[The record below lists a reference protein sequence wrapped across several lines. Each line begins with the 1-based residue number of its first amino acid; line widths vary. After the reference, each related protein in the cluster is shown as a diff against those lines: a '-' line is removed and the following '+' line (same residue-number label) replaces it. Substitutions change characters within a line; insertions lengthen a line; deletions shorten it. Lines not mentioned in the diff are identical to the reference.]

1 MMVYMKKFLI
11 FCFALFVGSSLFA
24 QEISVKS
31 IEELTSDLTARTHPR
46 SDVND
51 NSCALIKV
59 TIPMVKDLVFSGW
72 VMGDV
77 DYHPGEYWVYV
88 PEGTKKIKFQHENF
102 APGEIVFNMPI
113 KKLCVYR
120 VTLDVP
126 DVTKYAT
133 ECTAFV
139 AEGSRLFGLREYKNA
154 KQAYLSAIKAE
165 DVPVSMLSTIQS
177 DISICDSCINYENY
191 ALGSIKRLNE
201 LRRQGTADQEEVVRY
216 ASAAIE
222 FLHTLN
228 MYNPSEF
235 YTNRIDKLS
244 NIVEDMPLE
253 IRFTTVKW
261 MQSAEGFSERGGM
274 PNVELWAYYGD
285 APLSPGMYDSDKA
298 FTKTLAAT
306 DGLKLLSTTKNDG
319 VSDIMLSRKDLPKAV
334 LFRPVGYGK
343 ETKIKYY
350 EMNNIL
356 QESKGSYNKRQ
367 FRILIYTK

>member
-1 MMVYMKKFLI
+1 MKKILLLGLVLSA
-11 FCFALFVGSSLFA
+11 CLTLSA
-24 QEISVKS
+24 QQISVKS

-46 SDVND
+46 SDIND

-59 TIPMVKDLVFSGW
+59 TIPMVKNLMFSGW

-88 PEGTKKIKFQHENF
+88 PEGTKKIKFQHEDF
-102 APGEIVFNMPI
+102 APGEIVFDIPI

-126 DVTKYAT
+126 EVTKYAT

-139 AEGSRLFGLREYKNA
+139 AEGSRLFSLRDYKNA
-154 KQAYLSAIKAE
+154 RQAYLSAIKSK
-165 DVPVSMLSTIQS
+165 DVPVNMLNTIQS

-201 LRRQGTADQEEVVRY
+201 LRKQGTANQEDVVRY

-235 YTNRIDKLS
+235 YTSRIDKLS
-244 NIVEDMPLE
+244 NIIEDMPLE

-261 MQSAEGFSERGGM
+261 METPSGFAEHGGM
-274 PNVELWAYYGD
+274 PNVELWAYYGSGD
-285 APLSPGMYDSDKA
+285 ITPKMYETDKS
-298 FTKTLAAT
+298 FKKTISETT
-306 DGLKLLSTTKNDG
+306 DFKLLTTTDNDG
-319 VSDIMLSRKDLPKAV
+319 VSDVSFSRKDLPKAIIM
-334 LFRPVGYGK
+334 RPVGYGK
-343 ETKIKYY
+343 ETKIKYND
-350 EMNNIL
+350 MNSVIMGA
-356 QESKGSYNKRQ
+356 KGSYNKRQ
-367 FRILIYTK
+367 FRVSIYTK

>member
-1 MMVYMKKFLI
+1 MKKILLLGLVL
-11 FCFALFVGSSLFA
+11 FACTALFA
-24 QEISVKS
+24 QQISVKS

-46 SDVND
+46 SDAND
-51 NSCALIKV
+51 NPCALIKV
-59 TIPMVKDLVFSGW
+59 TIPMVKNLMFSGW

-126 DVTKYAT
+126 EVTKYAT
-133 ECTAFV
+133 ECTSFV

-154 KQAYLSAIKAE
+154 KQAYLSAIKSK
-165 DVPVSMLSTIQS
+165 DVPASILNTIQS
-177 DISICDSCINYENY
+177 DISICDSCISYENY

-201 LRRQGTADQEEVVRY
+201 LRKQGTADQEEVVRY
-216 ASAAIE
+216 ANAAIE

-235 YTNRIDKLS
+235 YTDRIDKLS
-244 NIVEDMPLE
+244 NIIEDMPLE

-261 MQSAEGFSERGGM
+261 MQTPEGFSERGGM

-285 APLSPGMYDSDKA
+285 TPLSPGMYDTDKT
-298 FTKTLAAT
+298 FSKSLSMVT
-306 DGLKLLSTTKNDG
+306 GLKLLSTTKNDG
-319 VSDIMLSRKDLPKAV
+319 VSDILLSRKNLPKAI

-350 EMNNIL
+350 DMNSIL

>member
-1 MMVYMKKFLI
+1 MKKVL
-11 FCFALFVGSSLFA
+11 LLGLVLFA
-24 QEISVKS
+24 CLPLSAQQISVKS

-46 SDVND
+46 SDIND

-59 TIPMVKDLVFSGW
+59 TIPMVKNLMFSGW

-102 APGEIVFNMPI
+102 SPGEIVFNIPI

-126 DVTKYAT
+126 EITKYAT

-139 AEGSRLFGLREYKNA
+139 AEGSRLFGLRDYKNA
-154 KQAYLSAIKAE
+154 KQAYLSAIESK
-165 DVPVSMLSTIQS
+165 DVPVSMINTIQS
-177 DISICDSCINYENY
+177 EISICDSCISYENY

-201 LRRQGTADQEEVVRY
+201 LRKQGTADQEEVVRY

-235 YTNRIDKLS
+235 YASRIDKLS
-244 NIVEDMPLE
+244 SIIENMPLE

-261 MQSAEGFSERGGM
+261 MQVSQGFSEQGGM

-285 APLSPGMYDSDKA
+285 TPLSPSVYDSDKT
-298 FTKTLAAT
+298 FIKSLSLVT
-306 DGLKLLSTTKNDG
+306 GLKLLSTTKNDG
-319 VSDIMLSRKDLPKAV
+319 VSDILLNRTNLPRAI

-343 ETKIKYY
+343 ETKIKYH
-350 EMNNIL
+350 EMNSIL
-356 QESKGSYNKRQ
+356 QEAKGSYNKRQ

>member
-1 MMVYMKKFLI
+1 MRKILFFY
-11 FCFALFVGSSLFA
+11 FAFFISTSLFA
-24 QEISVKS
+24 QQISVKS

-51 NSCALIKV
+51 NPCALIKV
-59 TIPMVKDLVFSGW
+59 TIPMVKGLMFSGW

-102 APGEIVFNMPI
+102 APGEITFDTPI

-126 DVTKYAT
+126 EVTKYAT

-139 AEGSRLFGLREYKNA
+139 AEGSRLFALRDYKNA
-154 KQAYLSAIKAE
+154 KQAYLSAIKSK
-165 DVPVSMLSTIQS
+165 DVPANMLNTIQS
-177 DISICDSCINYENY
+177 DISICDSCISYESY

-201 LRRQGTADQEEVVRY
+201 LRKQGTADQEEVVKY

-235 YTNRIDKLS
+235 YTGRIDKLS
-244 NIVEDMPLE
+244 NIIEDMPLQ
-253 IRFTTVKW
+253 IRFTTVQW
-261 MQSAEGFSERGGM
+261 VQTPAGFSERGGM

-285 APLSPGMYDSDKA
+285 EAIGANMYDAEKSFK
-298 FTKTLAAT
+298 KTLST
-306 DGLKLLSTTKNDG
+306 VGGFELLTTTNNDG
-319 VSDIMLSRKDLPKAV
+319 VSDISLSRKKLPKAIF
-334 LFRPVGYGK
+334 FRPVGYSK
-343 ETKIKYY
+343 ETKIKYN
-350 EMNNIL
+350 EMNSIL

-367 FRILIYTK
+367 FRILIYTN